1 MAAAVLANRTSTW
14 SAPKILVDSAGT
26 SNWHVGEG
34 PNPPSKK
41 TWEAAGYKFDH
52 IASEMTAVR
61 MEKSDLILVMDRSNH
76 RNVLSLTE
84 DQELHGKVHFLR
96 DFDYTI
102 AGDREV
108 PDQLDELVAI
118 RCGVSRAGTVDLD
131 ERRERVPA
139 DDRPSRADTIPRK
152 AVVGIDRGDVIEL
165 ERRVGDH
172 ARERARR
179 RVAEK
184 AHFLE
189 AYVAATVAR
198 DRVGVVAVFER
209 IEDRVAADRM
219 SGVLGGKRGELREGV
234 RGTMPAHDVE
244 A

>member
-1 MAAAVLANRTSTW
+1 MPDLSHLRNRDELLITMVCLGNICRSPMAAAVLANRTSTW

-52 IASEMTAVR
+52 IASEMTAAR

-84 DQELHGKVHFLR
+84 DTNLHRKVHFLR

-108 PDQLDELVAI
+108 PDPYSLPDSAFEEVLGMV
-118 RCGVSRAGTVDLD
+118 
-131 ERRERVPA
+131 
-139 DDRPSRADTIPRK
+139 
-152 AVVGIDRGDVIEL
+152 
-165 ERRVGDH
+165 
-172 ARERARR
+172 ERAIDG
-179 RVAEK
+179 
-184 AHFLE
+184 L
-189 AYVAATVAR
+189 
-198 DRVGVVAVFER
+198 
-209 IEDRVAADRM
+209 
-219 SGVLGGKRGELREGV
+219 LQELTR
-234 RGTMPAHDVE
+234 
-244 A
+244 